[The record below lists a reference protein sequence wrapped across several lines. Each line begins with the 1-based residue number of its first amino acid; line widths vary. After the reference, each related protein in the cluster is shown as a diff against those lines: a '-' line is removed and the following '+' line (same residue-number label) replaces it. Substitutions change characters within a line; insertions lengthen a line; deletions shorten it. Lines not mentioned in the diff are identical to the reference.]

1 MSPNASNSHGHL
13 ARKGMPGASVAI
25 YMRIY
30 ILYST
35 IVPTPD
41 PVRLSDRPKPTE
53 VGSCMAHAVVV
64 AVAMAMASA
73 PLVMA
78 MPMRRV
84 VGGLVGLAVWCFSW
98 AAPHGV
104 WRWRGRWQCLA
115 ISILW
120 TFKLLLLIIS
130 SSFNVATGVGRSSYL
145 CRPLSACR
153 TFSRPV
159 NDVAIASV
167 SWWWCRC
174 WYYAPLSPLSSLHF
188 ALLWPLFALFHHFTL
203 YYKSIK

>member
-1 MSPNASNSHGHL
+1 MPPNASNSHGHL

-84 VGGLVGLAVWCFSW
+84 VGGLVGLAV
-98 AAPHGV
+98 
-104 WRWRGRWQCLA
+104 
-115 ISILW
+115 
-120 TFKLLLLIIS
+120 
-130 SSFNVATGVGRSSYL
+130 
-145 CRPLSACR
+145 
-153 TFSRPV
+153 
-159 NDVAIASV
+159 
-167 SWWWCRC
+167 
-174 WYYAPLSPLSSLHF
+174 
-188 ALLWPLFALFHHFTL
+188 
-203 YYKSIK
+203 